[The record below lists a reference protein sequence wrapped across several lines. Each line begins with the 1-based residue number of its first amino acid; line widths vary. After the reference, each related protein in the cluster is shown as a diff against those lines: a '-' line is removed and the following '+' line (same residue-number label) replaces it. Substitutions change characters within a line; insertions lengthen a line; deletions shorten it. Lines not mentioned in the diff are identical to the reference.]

1 MFPNYAHICLYA
13 HSYMR
18 SLVRSFTRSAL
29 SSGYL
34 GKSGH
39 LHSFIFLEYVVISVC
54 VIGFLFGLSMCT
66 SGGYYMF
73 TLIDDK
79 SASWNLLLVAFLEVI
94 LVGWIYGADRFLDNI
109 KEMDMNLGPFF
120 HWYWKICWQ
129 FITPGIMVILILFS
143 FINHAPTEVNILH
156 K

>member
-1 MFPNYAHICLYA
+1 MSKSFKFPQNGQKLD
-13 HSYMR
+13 
-18 SLVRSFTRSAL
+18 F
-29 SSGYL
+29 
-34 GKSGH
+34 GH
-39 LHSFIFLEYVVISVC
+39 PFPISEYVVISVC
-54 VIGFLFGLSMCT
+54 VLGFLSGLSMCT

-129 FITPGIMVILILFS
+129 FITPGIMVILIMFS
-143 FINHAPTEVNILH
+143 FINHAPTYVDITHRYIFFEICIFFKIH
-156 K
+156 IFSKFTFF